1 MSAELVYGIRTD
13 RIRITRPDRRAE
25 ALAGRMLEDS
35 TVFSA
40 GEPDTATVSELV
52 ECPVC
57 AASGDLALRG
67 SWGGLD
73 AVVCLAGRA

>member
-1 MSAELVYGIRTD
+1 MQ
-13 RIRITRPDRRAE
+13 
-25 ALAGRMLEDS
+25 LEDS